1 MSLWV
6 DQISTNLGWA
16 GLQAVCLVCFLRL
29 SSLISSYLIDVLLMV
44 MTSTR
49 EQAQL
54 CKLVSILSSRQI
66 H

>member
-16 GLQAVCLVCFLRL
+16 GLQAVRLVCFLRL

-54 CKLVSILSSRQI
+54 
-66 H
+66 